1 MTDGIIGLGAQG
13 TRPLLGNSQLRPETS
28 TSSELGV
35 VYDDGAGL
43 TGNLTAFHTR
53 FKDKLDNQNVAN
65 CRASAPFRV
74 AWTWACGAQRRAG
87 GQFLAAR
94 ECGFGDHQGFSS
106 WAAACRCSRAGRST
120 PTTR

>member
-1 MTDGIIGLGAQG
+1 MSKGYKTPDINLMTDGIIGLGAQG

-53 FKDKLDNQNVAN
+53 FRTSSTTRTWPIA
-65 CRASAPFRV
+65 APAAAPFRV
-74 AWTWACGAQRRAG
+74 AWTWACGSAT
-87 GQFLAAR
+87 
-94 ECGFGDHQGFSS
+94 
-106 WAAACRCSRAGRST
+106 ACRWTISRSA
-120 PTTR
+120 